1 MADKPEA
8 KEKNG
13 DILIGAYVSREL
25 EEFLRCII
33 AADTHL
39 SKSDIIRKAIEY
51 YIENGIDPAVKQGA
65 EEILRTRHRTLQVI
79 SG

>member
-1 MADKPEA
+1 MTEKPD
-8 KEKNG
+8 G

-51 YIENGIDPAVKQGA
+51 YIEHGIDPAVKKGA
-65 EEILRTRHRTLQVI
+65 EEILRTRHRTLRVLT
-79 SG
+79 G